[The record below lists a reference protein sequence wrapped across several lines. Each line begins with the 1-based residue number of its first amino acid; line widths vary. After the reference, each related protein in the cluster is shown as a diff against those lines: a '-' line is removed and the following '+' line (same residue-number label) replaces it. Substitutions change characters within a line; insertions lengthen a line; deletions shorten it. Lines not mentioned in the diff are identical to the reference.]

1 MHPRDIAPLLDTW
14 REGIGNGRI
23 VPILG
28 PDSQTGCTDAA
39 NGEPL
44 PAQGRDLILAI
55 NGGQPMSP
63 KLMTEFSRAAMN
75 LEFKKGRKFIER
87 FLTELYETHAWTV
100 SPQMRWIADA
110 KPRYAI
116 DLNRDSVLPKLFAAA
131 PHVLIQGVARLSKA
145 DPRYR
150 AFRFDGAAYAPVDE
164 AAEGEALAEGSSL
177 PILFKPLGCAQPKTS
192 FIASDADYVD
202 FITELMGGFALPPFL
217 KSRREGKQYLIAGVR
232 LIKDTERMIVR
243 DLVYDANPQC
253 AGWLI
258 AEKPSAKETRFAAQ
272 LGLSVIDAPLSAF
285 WPG

>member
-1 MHPRDIAPLLDTW
+1 MQSRDIDALLRIW
-14 REGIGNGRI
+14 RDGIGEGRI

-28 PDSQTGCTDAA
+28 PDSQTGCADAKT
-39 NGEPL
+39 GQPL
-44 PAQGRDLILAI
+44 PAQGRDLILAM

-75 LEFKKGRKFIER
+75 LEFKKGRKFIDR
-87 FLTELYETHAWTV
+87 FLTELYETGDWTV
-100 SPQMRWIADA
+100 SPQMRWIAGA
-110 KPRYAI
+110 RPRYAI
-116 DLNRDSVLPKLFAAA
+116 DFNRDSVLPGLFAAS

-150 AFRFDGAAYAPVDE
+150 AFRHDGTAYAPLDE
-164 AAEGEALAEGSSL
+164 TAEAEALAAGEL
-177 PILFKPLGCAQPKTS
+177 PILFKPQGCARPTPS

-217 KSRREGKQYLIAGVR
+217 KSYRRGKQYLIAGVR

-243 DLVYDANPQC
+243 DLVYDAEPQA

-258 AEKPSAKETRFAAQ
+258 AENPSPKETRFADH
-272 LGLSVIDAPLSAF
+272 LGLAVIDAPLSAF
-285 WPG
+285 WAV